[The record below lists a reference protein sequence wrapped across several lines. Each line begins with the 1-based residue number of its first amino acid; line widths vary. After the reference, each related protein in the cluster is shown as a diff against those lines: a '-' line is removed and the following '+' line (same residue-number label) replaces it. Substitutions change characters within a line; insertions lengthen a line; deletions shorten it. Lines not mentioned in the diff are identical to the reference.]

1 MDKLYSRTCPRVHPA
16 ILQGIRI
23 RRKLFKRITPIERK
37 NYDRLSTYNKAVEKQ
52 NLFLTRLAVV
62 LICILEQRDIAIENA
77 RKLREAGILKGSQ
90 EFYHVISLMKLYC
103 IMSGG
108 MKIVRT
114 QKGFPHVPLKSTHNG
129 EVKLLLE
136 IFFERRLRGNQTSGS
151 SKWVVKEIPKF
162 GHHIMSILNKIRQT
176 NKDLFEQIG
185 SYLISKDTDTI
196 SLNFC
201 PIHTVDPKDL
211 NELLD
216 HFRSSSVFNKKHD
229 DFR

>member
-1 MDKLYSRTCPRVHPA
+1 MDNLKFRTCPRVHPA

-23 RRKLFKRITPIERK
+23 RRKIFKRITQIERK

-108 MKIVRT
+108 MKIVKT
-114 QKGFPHVPLKSTHNG
+114 QKGFSHVPLKSTHNE

-162 GHHIMSILNKIRQT
+162 GHHIMSILNKIRQA

-196 SLNFC
+196 SLKFC
-201 PIHTVDPKDL
+201 PIHTVDSKDL

-216 HFRSSSVFNKKHD
+216 HFRSSSVFIKKHD